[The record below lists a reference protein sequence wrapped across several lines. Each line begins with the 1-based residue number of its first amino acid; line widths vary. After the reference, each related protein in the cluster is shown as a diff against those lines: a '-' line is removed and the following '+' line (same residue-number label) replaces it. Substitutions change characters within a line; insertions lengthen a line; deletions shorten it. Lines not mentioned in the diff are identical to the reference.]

1 MLVYAPEL
9 AARIDAEQLLP
20 AGREEREI
28 RACAL
33 HACELLS
40 ARLGVPARVLD
51 MWLWTR
57 GQSPELKARPRHR
70 CRTVYY

>member
-1 MLVYAPEL
+1 V
-9 AARIDAEQLLP
+9 
-20 AGREEREI
+20 
-28 RACAL
+28 

-57 GQSPELKARPRHR
+57 GQDPALKARPRHR